1 MKKMKI
7 NNLFGALILT
17 SILIFSGCANLE
29 KMKEEASSVQWR
41 VEPSVLEMHGGQL
54 EATITGEFPSE
65 YFNKEAI
72 VTVTPI
78 IQYEGGQVELEE
90 YVLQGEE
97 VQANNKVIGFDA
109 GGSFTHNISAEYS
122 EDMRVSEL
130 AVSMQASMGDDQLD
144 LGNTKI
150 ADGVIATPGLVQ
162 VDPKPIIMP
171 DKFSRI
177 KNIEEMANIHYV
189 INRSYVRR
197 SELAQEDIQAFEEFI
212 ENITGKE
219 QYKVNKAGVYAY
231 ASPDGPIDFNEKLSE
246 DRKESGQSVL
256 QRRVRDLGVTE
267 ENNFYDLKSTTED
280 WEGFKNLVQNSDI
293 EDKELILRV
302 LSMYEDPEVK
312 EQELRKMSEAFV
324 VLAEDILP
332 KLRRSELK
340 IDVDEIGF
348 SDEEIADY
356 IDSKPDTLD
365 LEEMLYAATLTDDDN
380 EKLEIYQATLE
391 RHPECPRAQN
401 NVGVMHIKL
410 GDLDA
415 AEDALNAAKEMK
427 DNNPVVNNNLGVIEL
442 ERGNVEAAQE
452 LFTQSTDAGQNVNHN
467 LGIIAIKNGNYDAAI
482 NYLSQSE
489 SFNAALAMV
498 LVDKNSSAMNLLDQL
513 EEQDAMMYYLKA
525 VTAARMDNSNVAFDN
540 LRMAVNREESLKEM
554 AATDMEFASYFE
566 NETFQSIVQ

>member
-41 VEPSVLEMHGGQL
+41 VDPSVLEMHGGQV

-130 AVSMQASMGDDQLD
+130 VVSMQASMGDDQLD

-171 DKFSRI
+171 DKFNRI
-177 KNIEEMANIHYV
+177 KNIEEMADIHYV

-197 SELAQEDIQAFEEFI
+197 SELTQEDIQAFEEFI

-219 QYKVNKAGVYAY
+219 QYKVNKAGVSAY

-256 QRRVRDLGVTE
+256 QRRVSDLGVAE

-293 EDKELILRV
+293 EDKEIILRV
-302 LSMYEDPEVK
+302 LSMYEDPEVR

-365 LEEMLYAATLTDDDN
+365 LEEMLYAASLTDDDN
-380 EKLEIYQATLE
+380 KKLEIYQATLE
-391 RHPECPRAQN
+391 RHPECLRAQN

-427 DNNPVVNNNLGVIEL
+427 DNHPVVNNNLGVIEL
-442 ERGNVEAAQE
+442 EKGNFEAAQE

-489 SFNAALAMV
+489 TFNAALAMV

-513 EEQDAMMYYLKA
+513 EEQDAMVYYLKA

-540 LRMAVNREESLKEM
+540 LRMAVDREESLKEM